1 MREVVLKLK
10 SFFTEGHERTLKAK
24 KNVAI
29 SFLLKGVSISIGFV
43 LIPMTINYV
52 NPTQY
57 GIWLTLSSVIS
68 WFSFFDVGLGNGLK
82 NKVAQANAL
91 KDYTQARI
99 YISTTYA
106 ILAIISSSVF
116 ILFYCLNHF
125 IDWSRI
131 LNTPDFNGGALNH
144 LALIVFGLFCIQFV
158 AQIIN
163 VILTALHEPAR
174 VSLMNVVGQIC
185 VIIVICILAR
195 NTRGSLNYLVFV
207 LGGIPVFVQ
216 TLTSIIYF
224 KTSYKH
230 VAPSIK
236 LINFKY
242 GREILSLG
250 GIFFII
256 QIGALLLFETD
267 NILITQLFGPGSVTT
282 FNVAYKL
289 FSMVI
294 MIFSIIITPFWSA
307 FTDAATKGDMAWIRR
322 VLTKM
327 EKYWLLLC
335 VFTLVILFASPLIY
349 KLWLKGSVSVSF
361 SISVAM
367 AFYVMGYSW
376 IMLQCFFLNGI
387 GKIRM
392 QVYLYAICTL
402 INIPIG
408 IFLGKFMGI
417 PGVTYSNVIL
427 FVFMGI
433 VLFIQSKKILNSEA
447 KGIWN
452 K

>member
-1 MREVVLKLK
+1 MRTVVLKLK
-10 SFFTEGHERTLKAK
+10 SFFTQGHERTLKAK

-29 SFLLKGVSISIGFV
+29 SFLLKGVSILIGFI

-68 WFSFFDVGLGNGLK
+68 WFSFFDVGLGNGLR
-82 NKVAQANAL
+82 NKLAQANAL

-116 ILFYCLNHF
+116 VIFYCLNHF
-125 IDWSRI
+125 INWSWI
-131 LNTPDFNGGALNH
+131 LNTTGFAGGDLNH

-174 VSLMNVVGQIC
+174 VSLMYVVGQVC
-185 VIIVICILAR
+185 VIIMISILTR
-195 NTRGSLNYLVFV
+195 NTKGSLNYLVFV

-216 TLTSIIYF
+216 ILTSIIYF
-224 KTSYKH
+224 KTNYKH
-230 VAPSIK
+230 VSPSIK

-242 GREILSLG
+242 GRELLSLG
-250 GIFFII
+250 GVFFII
-256 QIGALLLFETD
+256 QIGALLLFQTD
-267 NILITQLFGPGSVTT
+267 NILITQLFGPKSVTT

-289 FSMVI
+289 FSMII
-294 MIFSIIITPFWSA
+294 MIFNIIITPSWSA

-322 VLTKM
+322 ALTKM

-335 VFTLVILFASPLIY
+335 AFTLVILFPSHMIY
-349 KLWLKGSVSVSF
+349 KLWLK
-361 SISVAM
+361 
-367 AFYVMGYSW
+367 
-376 IMLQCFFLNGI
+376 
-387 GKIRM
+387 
-392 QVYLYAICTL
+392 
-402 INIPIG
+402 
-408 IFLGKFMGI
+408 
-417 PGVTYSNVIL
+417 
-427 FVFMGI
+427 
-433 VLFIQSKKILNSEA
+433 
-447 KGIWN
+447 
-452 K
+452 

>member
-125 IDWSRI
+125 INWSRI

-163 VILTALHEPAR
+163 VILTSLHEPAR

-294 MIFSIIITPFWSA
+294 MIFSVIITPFWSA

-349 KLWLKGSVSVSF
+349 KLLLLS
-361 SISVAM
+361 
-367 AFYVMGYSW
+367 
-376 IMLQCFFLNGI
+376 LQ
-387 GKIRM
+387 
-392 QVYLYAICTL
+392 
-402 INIPIG
+402 
-408 IFLGKFMGI
+408 
-417 PGVTYSNVIL
+417 
-427 FVFMGI
+427 
-433 VLFIQSKKILNSEA
+433 VLV
-447 KGIWN
+447 
-452 K
+452 